1 MYEAVQEQ
9 IFFKKKLSLNQF
21 KFYICELGMLSLF
34 ITVLL

>member
-1 MYEAVQEQ
+1 MKLSKNK
-9 IFFKKKLSLNQF
+9 FSLKKKLSLNQF